1 MNKRILSLAAVLAL
15 LMTMFA
21 FVPTAS
27 AYYAVYSACPN
38 GKPLNV
44 RSGPGKN
51 YEIIGTFKYG
61 DAIYVNGPV
70 GNGEWLQLNDGGYVQ
85 ASLTSKYYPGTKPD
99 PKKQTTPTQPD
110 EPTLNAIFSAAL
122 NVVPYTVTLQATKAS
137 KGVANVR
144 WAPSKA
150 ATLLKSYSPGAQVT
164 VLATLGNWYQIY
176 DPVNNI
182 AGFVNTAYVAK

>member
-1 MNKRILSLAAVLAL
+1 MNKRILSLIAVLAL
-15 LMTMFA
+15 LMGMFA

-51 YEIIGTFKYG
+51 YDVIGSFKYG
-61 DAIYVNGPV
+61 EAIYVTRRV
-70 GNGEWLQLNDGGYVQ
+70 GEWLELNDYGYVQ
-85 ASLTSKYYPGTKPD
+85 ASLTTSVYPGTKPNPD
-99 PKKQTTPTQPD
+99 KKPSEKPA
-110 EPTLNAIFSAAL
+110 EKEITLNSIFSKAL
-122 NVVPYTVTLQATKAS
+122 SVAPYTVTLQATRNS

-144 WAPSKA
+144 WAPTKK
-150 ATLLKSYSPGAQVT
+150 ATLLKTYNPGAQVT
-164 VLATLGNWYQIY
+164 VLATMDNWYQIY
-176 DPVNNI
+176 DSVNNV